1 MRLLQVGIVG
11 ESSPIRK
18 LYRSGSK
25 MIPQASGSGAA
36 GGLAG
41 DDGKDFWKALLA
53 VGELAG

>member
-1 MRLLQVGIVG
+1 
-11 ESSPIRK
+11 
-18 LYRSGSK
+18 